1 MLAGGTD
8 PLYRRALA
16 SGVIPYARIDVFD
29 GAGNQLTQIDYGQVG
44 KNSAGEMIFFSG
56 TVAATLSSRVART
69 FDFTVHQS
77 LYPVKETDLLAPY
90 GNFVKV
96 YAGIKMGDG
105 GDKYVWQVFEG
116 RIQQVS
122 LNSSG
127 VVSVNCSDRAADVI
141 DNGFQNPVSSS
152 VGILA
157 TEQIKQLITDG
168 YPGASFGTFDTFS
181 QTMPQ
186 LTWESDRG
194 TALDEVAQSL
204 GCYWHSLANADFTLR
219 KIPWTVPGLPVVT
232 FADGD
237 DGSVVDYNVTRSR
250 SEVYNIITVTGER
263 ADGTI
268 PVYAVS
274 IDSNPDSPTYA
285 QGNFGRRTRSVHLQ
299 TPSTTGSV
307 QGVANDLLKSSKAL
321 TESWDISI
329 VPDASL
335 ELGDIVGLE
344 VAGRTGIIQVV
355 SGFRFPV
362 DFAGAMGVSLRSQV
376 IGLLEVD

>member
-1 MLAGGTD
+1 MLTGGTD
-8 PLYRRALA
+8 PLYRRTLA

-29 GAGNQLTQIDYGQVG
+29 GAGNQLDQISYGQVG

-56 TVAATLSSRVART
+56 VMAATLFSRVTRT
-69 FDFTVHQS
+69 FDFTVHES

-96 YAGIKMGDG
+96 YSGIKLGDG
-105 GDKYVWQVFEG
+105 SDKYVWQVFEG

-122 LNSSG
+122 LGSSG
-127 VVSVNCSDRAADVI
+127 TASVQCSDRAADVI

-168 YPGASFGTFDTFS
+168 YPGASFGTFDTFT
-181 QTMPQ
+181 QVMPQ

-204 GCYWHSLANADFTLR
+204 GCYWYALANADFVLHR
-219 KIPWTVPGLPVVT
+219 IPWTVPGPPVVT

-237 DGSVVDYNVTRSR
+237 DGTVIDYDVTRSR

-263 ADGTI
+263 ADGTA

-274 IDSNPDSPTYA
+274 TDNNPNSPTYF

-307 QGVANDLLKSSKAL
+307 QSVANDLLKSSKAL
-321 TESWDISI
+321 TESWDITI

-335 ELGDIVGLE
+335 ELGDVVNLE
-344 VAGRTGIIQVV
+344 VAGRTGIVQVV
-355 SGFRFPV
+355 DGFRFPI
-362 DFAGAMGVSLRSQV
+362 DFAGAMSVSLRTQV